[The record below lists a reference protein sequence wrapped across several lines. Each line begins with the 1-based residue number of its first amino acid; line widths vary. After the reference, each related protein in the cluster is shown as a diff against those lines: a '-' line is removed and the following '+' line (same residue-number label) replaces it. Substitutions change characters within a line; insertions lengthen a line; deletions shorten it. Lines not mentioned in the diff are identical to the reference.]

1 MQFLKYIFSLVH
13 FWTLETMGI
22 YTKLLIALKK
32 LRMIKIQRDDA
43 VAAIFSKYECHIKKG
58 AA

>member
-1 MQFLKYIFSLVH
+1 
-13 FWTLETMGI
+13 MGI